1 MVWLG
6 FHWDLK
12 CGKLSVPKKKVEEIL
27 KCIQD
32 LIQIKPRM
40 KIRVLAR
47 FCGKIIALK
56 PALGNVTQIMTR
68 NCFAVINQRS
78 DWDQYINLSTCSAC
92 IAELFFW
99 LNYLSLLSP
108 LDLFISDCSTDFYI
122 FSDASETGAAGFI
135 VNSPYICHKAWLD
148 HEKVKSSTWREIKA
162 IQLTLK
168 SLKVLKDCS
177 VTVNTNNQNAV
188 IIVEKGSKVSELQY
202 LALDIFYFANLI
214 ALFCIYSG
222 FLENE
227 MCKLII

>member
-1 MVWLG
+1 M
-6 FHWDLK
+6 
-12 CGKLSVPKKKVEEIL
+12 SVPNKKVEEIL

-32 LIQIKPRM
+32 LIQIKPRV

-56 PALGNVTQIMTR
+56 PALGNFTQIMTR

-99 LNYLSLLSP
+99 LNNLSLLSP

-122 FSDASETGAAGFI
+122 FSDASETGAAGYI
-135 VNSPYICHKAWLD
+135 VNSPYICHETWLD

-162 IQLTLK
+162 IQLTLN
-168 SLKVLKDCS
+168 SFKVLKDCS

-202 LALDIFYFANLI
+202 LALDNFLI
-214 ALFCIYSG
+214 LQI
-222 FLENE
+222 
-227 MCKLII
+227 